1 MSTMST
7 MIRPASSA
15 GMPPGGP
22 LGPRQLADVAQRL
35 AASPADWV
43 ARVRLNP
50 DRHRHAGEA
59 GRRWGHRT
67 RRHAAATQGSRT
79 GPTPASPARR
89 RPGRRPAALTMALV
103 YFDSSALVNL
113 VVQETGS
120 DLAAELWD
128 GCDAALASRL
138 AYPEVRAALAA
149 AGRNHDLSDDDL
161 DTAEEAWEQFWA
173 AVRPVELTEAVERHA
188 GQLARSYVLRGADA
202 VHLASALA
210 IGDPELIIAVWGRR
224 LHSGATTAGL
234 HIAPVDLS

>member
-1 MSTMST
+1 
-7 MIRPASSA
+7 
-15 GMPPGGP
+15 
-22 LGPRQLADVAQRL
+22 
-35 AASPADWV
+35 
-43 ARVRLNP
+43 
-50 DRHRHAGEA
+50 
-59 GRRWGHRT
+59 
-67 RRHAAATQGSRT
+67 
-79 GPTPASPARR
+79 
-89 RPGRRPAALTMALV
+89 MALV
-103 YFDSSALVNL
+103 YFDSSALVKL

-224 LHSGATTAGL
+224 LHSGAATAGL

>member
-1 MSTMST
+1 
-7 MIRPASSA
+7 
-15 GMPPGGP
+15 
-22 LGPRQLADVAQRL
+22 
-35 AASPADWV
+35 
-43 ARVRLNP
+43 
-50 DRHRHAGEA
+50 
-59 GRRWGHRT
+59 
-67 RRHAAATQGSRT
+67 
-79 GPTPASPARR
+79 
-89 RPGRRPAALTMALV
+89 MALV
-103 YFDSSALVNL
+103 YFDSSALVKL

-188 GQLARSYVLRGADA
+188 GQLARSYALRGADA